1 MPISRR
7 LHHLPTLAPFHSAIF
22 RIHGRR
28 PHHPLRS
35 ESFSP
40 KNAGEARKLV
50 AELRKYKKGLAPLKT
65 HTVISRQNTAILLDA
80 DVDTLIEKFSAPAG

>member
-1 MPISRR
+1 MVADR
-7 LHHLPTLAPFHSAIF
+7 H
-22 RIHGRR
+22 
-28 PHHPLRS
+28 LRS

-50 AELRKYKKGLAPLKT
+50 AELRKYKKDLAPLKT